1 MKKACLLPLLL
12 LLNCPLFATVWQVG
26 PTRTYTKP
34 SQVAALVGDGDVVEI
49 DAGVYV
55 ADVCTW
61 SAPNLTLRGVGG
73 TYARLNAQGTSA
85 QGKAIWV
92 ISGNNATV
100 ENIEFYNCTVSDQNG
115 AGIRQEGVGLTVRNC
130 YFHDN
135 DEGILAGDKV
145 DSEILIEYSNFEHN
159 GFGDGQSHNIY
170 INHIK
175 KLVLRYNWFHR
186 AKIGHEIKSRAYETL
201 IYCNR
206 ISNEDGDASREIDVP
221 NGGKLYVI
229 GNVIQQGTNGQNSNI
244 IGFGMEGLT
253 NPGPQ
258 SVFLI
263 NNTIW
268 NQKTVGSFIQFPNTV
283 PSLKAWN
290 NLLLGGGNFM
300 TGANIPASL
309 DTMANL
315 RYTNIVDAKLTD
327 PQQFNF
333 EPLCAS
339 ACIDAGVNPGM
350 DGIMNLLP
358 AHSYQH
364 PTGSKT
370 RTTLGYK
377 PDIGAFEGQCGSFTQ
392 APVRPEYLQRGNQRM
407 YLLPDA
413 PDCTLE
419 VYDLQ
424 GRLLEQ
430 GGRAFDWATRS
441 QGIYVVLVREKGR
454 FVWTERV
461 GF

>member
-1 MKKACLLPLLL
+1 MKQACLISLLL
-12 LLNCPLFATVWQVG
+12 LLNCSLFATVWQVG

-55 ADVCTW
+55 ADVCAW

-92 ISGNNATV
+92 ISGNNTTV
-100 ENIEFYNCTVSDQNG
+100 ENIEFYNCTVPDQNG

-135 DEGILAGDKV
+135 DEGILAGDKA
-145 DSEILIEYSNFEHN
+145 DSEILIEYSNFDHN

-186 AKIGHEIKSRAYETL
+186 AKVGHEIKSRAYETH

-229 GNVIQQGTNGQNSNI
+229 GNIIQQGTNGQNSNI

-268 NQKTVGSFIQFPNTV
+268 NQKTVGSFIQFPSTV

-290 NLLLGGGNFM
+290 NLLLGGGSFM

-309 DTMANL
+309 DTVANL
-315 RYTNIVDAKLTD
+315 RYTNIADAKLTD

-333 EPLCAS
+333 MPLCAS
-339 ACIDAGVNPGM
+339 ACIDAGENPGLS
-350 DGIMNLLP
+350 GIALLP
-358 AHSYQH
+358 LNSYLH
-364 PTGSKT
+364 PAFSNI
-370 RTTLGYK
+370 RVTLGNK
-377 PDIGAFEGQCGSFTQ
+377 PDIGAYEGQCGSFTQ
-392 APVRPEYLQRGNQRM
+392 APVRPDYLQRGNQRI

-413 PDCTLE
+413 PDCTLD

-430 GGRAFDWATRS
+430 GGRAFDWTTRP

-454 FVWTERV
+454 LVWTERV